1 MTGRLFFT
9 NSKDDWSVFGVWSS
23 VFCLSLLFSAIV
35 ILVSPTSRGLVLNS
49 GGAASSKGIPLVSL
63 DKMVKVT
70 ESEDYII
77 FDARK
82 PSDYEAGHLPKALS
96 FPNESRNESLKDW
109 AMILQPDQKVL
120 VYCSSRKCDDA
131 LQLAL
136 FLREFGVAQVEL
148 FAEGIEGWKNAGLI
162 LENE

>member
-23 VFCLSLLFSAIV
+23 IFCISLLFFAIV
-35 ILVSPTSRGLVLNS
+35 ILVSPTSRDLVLNS
-49 GGAASSKGIPLVSL
+49 EGAASSKGIPIASL
-63 DKMVKVT
+63 DKMVKVI

-82 PSDYEAGHLPKALS
+82 PSDYEAGHIPKAIS
-96 FPNESRNESLKDW
+96 FPYESKNEGLKDW
-109 AMILQPDQKVL
+109 AVILQPDQKVL

-136 FLREFGVAQVEL
+136 FLREFGVAHVEL
-148 FAEGIEGWKNAGLI
+148 FAEGIEGWKNAGLN
-162 LENE
+162 LEND